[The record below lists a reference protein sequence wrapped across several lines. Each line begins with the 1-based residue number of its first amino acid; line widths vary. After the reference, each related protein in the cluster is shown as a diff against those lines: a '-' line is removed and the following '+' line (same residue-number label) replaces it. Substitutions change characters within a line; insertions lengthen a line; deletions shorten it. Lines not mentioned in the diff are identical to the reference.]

1 MDCRLEVPFLNNCCC
16 RYICASVDISSKD
29 YCFNLMSRLDD
40 PYFPVPVRLET
51 CGLLLAESL
60 TLSWP
65 VRVPLAAGVKVT
77 LIVHLP
83 LAGRLVPQVVAETAK
98 SPLVEIEIAFS
109 DTDCSLVSVKIF
121 GGLVVP
127 TFRAGYVPDAGAS
140 TAGSTPVPESGT
152 VCVCGT
158 PLSVKTSCPVRVP
171 GADGVKVTFT
181 LHVLPI
187 ARLEPQVLEATAN
200 SPPEVMLVRFKVAVP
215 LFARVTIFAAL
226 VVPITWLANFRLD
239 GVNTGMGN

>member
-1 MDCRLEVPFLNNCCC
+1 MTDGLSFGGPFLNNCCC
-16 RYICASVDISSKD
+16 RHICASVDIASKD

-51 CGLLLAESL
+51 CGLLPAESP

-65 VRVPLAAGVKVT
+65 VRVPLATGVKVT

-98 SPLVEIEIAFS
+98 SPVGKIVIPS
-109 DTDCSLVSVKIF
+109 SCTDCSLVRVKVF

-127 TFRAGYVPDAGAS
+127 TFRAGYVAEVGVNIA
-140 TAGSTPVPESGT
+140 ASTPVPESGT

-158 PLSVKTSCPVRVP
+158 PLSEKTRVPVRSP
-171 GADGVKVTFT
+171 AAKGVKVTFT
-181 LHVLPI
+181 LHFLPT
-187 ARLEPQVLEATAN
+187 ARVGPQVTAM
-200 SPPEVMLVRFKVAVP
+200 PEPRGKS
-215 LFARVTIFAAL
+215 
-226 VVPITWLANFRLD
+226 
-239 GVNTGMGN
+239 